1 MGFYL
6 KKSEIILDTNINKYV
21 IPNYINTKTYER
33 LYLKNPSTDKFVY
46 LSQDPYHNGIGRF
59 VRNPSCWINGVT
71 NISCF
76 SPAQL
81 SDAAWNTRA
90 GTLLT
95 RKHVL
100 FAKHYVPAI
109 ITGGTPLIFV
119 DENNNVIRRN
129 LIQIVNQPGA
139 DISIG
144 LLDSEVPSN
153 IKIAKVLP
161 KNFSNYMATSNNPT
175 ETLFGIVGVGLDQE
189 EKALTKTSTTI
200 DNVYQKNIAFD
211 NMSGPNGSVNP
222 YSNWSEEIV
231 VGDSGNPV
239 FYIID
244 NELVVLTTWWTPTT
258 GPFLPFFYDEVNSLI
273 GSLSPGEGY
282 ATTPFDLAGLYSRLS
297 IFKVKNNKL
306 LRKITTTNI

>member
-81 SDAAWNTRA
+81 SGAAWNTRA

-109 ITGGTPLIFV
+109 ITGGTPPLKDMGLIADDITYFRFPDQINDCAEWLGLPTPV
-119 DENNNVIRRN
+119 PLENAE
-129 LIQIVNQPGA
+129 P
-139 DISIG
+139 
-144 LLDSEVPSN
+144 
-153 IKIAKVLP
+153 
-161 KNFSNYMATSNNPT
+161 
-175 ETLFGIVGVGLDQE
+175 E
-189 EKALTKTSTTI
+189 EKK
-200 DNVYQKNIAFD
+200 
-211 NMSGPNGSVNP
+211 P
-222 YSNWSEEIV
+222 
-231 VGDSGNPV
+231 
-239 FYIID
+239 
-244 NELVVLTTWWTPTT
+244 VLTPEQELAVRLAYADDITLW
-258 GPFLPFFYDEVNSLI
+258 ESLQ
-273 GSLSPGEGY
+273 
-282 ATTPFDLAGLYSRLS
+282 
-297 IFKVKNNKL
+297 
-306 LRKITTTNI
+306 